1 METIKYK
8 VVVNCITY
16 NHALYIE
23 DTMNGF
29 CIQKTNFPFVC
40 TIVDD
45 CSTDGEQKIINDF
58 LVNNFDLNDNS
69 VTVKEETDD
78 YVLTFCQHLT
88 NKNCFF
94 AVILLKYNHF
104 QIDKSKD
111 NYCKRWFDNAQYMAF
126 CEGDDYWIDEEKLR
140 KQVELLD
147 NNNLCTM
154 VISNGLGLH
163 MSNNTL
169 KLSNPLP
176 IENSRF
182 ATTSEILIEKNG
194 LIPTASICCRV
205 EYYCLPEVFK
215 IKHIGDKP
223 LKMWCAINGM
233 VYYDISPL
241 VVHRVGA
248 PGSFGQ
254 RVESNR
260 KYAEEI
266 YHSMTAFF
274 KRFDKFTDG
283 KYHDDVGYLLNLTEY
298 KFYLRTGDYKSLSKC
313 EFQKSK
319 PFLQRNRTLVG
330 LYLQFRHP
338 RLYNLLKR
346 I

>member
-126 CEGDDYWIDEEKLR
+126 CEGDDYWTDPHKLQ
-140 KQVELLD
+140 KQADFLVNHPD
-147 NNNLCTM
+147 YAMCFHPVNKVM
-154 VISNGLGLH
+154 NG
-163 MSNNTL
+163 
-169 KLSNPLP
+169 
-176 IENSRF
+176 
-182 ATTSEILIEKNG
+182 
-194 LIPTASICCRV
+194 
-205 EYYCLPEVFK
+205 EV
-215 IKHIGDKP
+215 
-223 LKMWCAINGM
+223 
-233 VYYDISPL
+233 
-241 VVHRVGA
+241 VGND
-248 PGSFGQ
+248 
-254 RVESNR
+254 V
-260 KYAEEI
+260 
-266 YHSMTAFF
+266 HSMTETDFCADQIIAYGGCFCASPSLMVRGDVAREVPLF
-274 KRFDKFTDG
+274 RQIADVCDYPLQVWAAHKGKVHYMPQIMGCYRIQANSWTAKVKPESNINHLKKRIEW
-283 KYHDDVGYLLNLTEY
+283 LEEY
-298 KFYLRTGDYKSLSKC
+298 NRYTNFRYDSAVYCSILDSAMVLYQTGNLSK
-313 EFQKSK
+313 KDI
-319 PFLQRNRTLVG
+319 LDM
-330 LYLQFRHP
+330 FRHVKLLKINVSFQ
-338 RLYNLLKR
+338 RKMIVLKQLLSVKYSTIYNLVK
-346 I
+346 